1 MKIVNYLKNF
11 INKLKNKKQNQLLLD
26 SPKNRYTNLINSYE
40 IENIINNMPQNLTQL
55 EKAYYIYLELGKIVS
70 ESPQFVFTNR
80 EGKEK
85 HYNDVIDSEYYGI
98 CKSISELYVS
108 I

>member
-40 IENIINNMPQNLTQL
+40 IENIINNIPSQNVGVD
-55 EKAYYIYLELGKIVS
+55 II
-70 ESPQFVFTNR
+70 
-80 EGKEK
+80 
-85 HYNDVIDSEYYGI
+85 I
-98 CKSISELYVS
+98 
-108 I
+108 

>member
-40 IENIINNMPQNLTQL
+40 IENISPINYDIVILLRNKK
-55 EKAYYIYLELGKIVS
+55 EKGKIKDFYEF
-70 ESPQFVFTNR
+70 ESDL
-80 EGKEK
+80 KELFLFDYILCIYQIK
-85 HYNDVIDSEYYGI
+85 ITILIIHII
-98 CKSISELYVS
+98 T
-108 I
+108 